1 MDNIATKFEYLKETK
16 NLIKQA
22 IIDKG
27 VTVSDTDSFRSY
39 ADKIAEIASGGSQEI
54 PSGFTKYD
62 YLDKTSGTGYL
73 DLNFKA
79 TNNTKIQLKFMI
91 LSYNGT
97 SANGLFGYYSTSATE
112 RYILTTYS
120 TSAAIPRAI
129 GTNLG
134 TLSAAYNTSSLNTI
148 YEIELSKDGYYV
160 NGEQIAGAKD
170 VGNIT
175 TPSNCF
181 LYKANNYSTTSF
193 LRVYSLKVY
202 ESDKLIH
209 DFVPAKRND
218 IGKSGLFDKVS
229 GVFNAVSTATGFS
242 LGNE

>member
-97 SANGLFGYYSTSATE
+97 SANGLFGYYSTSVTE
-112 RYILTTYS
+112 RYVLTTYS

>member
-1 MDNIATKFEYLKETK
+1 MSVESKMQYLSDTKD
-16 NLIKQA
+16 LIKQA
-22 IIDKG
+22 IINKG
-27 VTVSDTDSFRSY
+27 VEVLDTDTFRSY
-39 ADKIAEIASGGSQEI
+39 ADKIAEIPTGSVTPEI